1 MATKQVVKR
10 NLSSMQVLKT
20 LLVLMEGNYTMNE
33 LTDKLNKD
41 EASPIFN
48 HSVISKY
55 INTCR
60 YLGIDIPKIHNKYFV
75 ASLPFGLNLDL
86 RDLELFENLQNVAK
100 EILPE
105 KSLNIFTNFI
115 NKLAKY
121 SNKQLVRADRQVP
134 HKAIEMFDR
143 AIQEKRKINLM
154 FKNNTNI
161 TCIPIGIV
169 ENKGKTFFNIH
180 LEEKEKLY
188 VLDNIVGIEVLPQ
201 RFAKNYTGQ
210 VVVYT
215 LTGNLAKRYEL
226 RENEQLISKEQD
238 SITISNKGENKEILF
253 SRLLRYDSSCEILHP
268 KHYREEMKQLLN
280 DMLKNYGV

>member
-134 HKAIEMFDR
+134 HKVIEMFDR

-161 TCIPIGIV
+161 TCIPVGIV

>member
-86 RDLELFENLQNVAK
+86 RDLELFENLQNIAK

-134 HKAIEMFDR
+134 HKVIEMFDR

-161 TCIPIGIV
+161 TCIPVGIV

-226 RENEQLISKEQD
+226 REKEQLISKEQD

>member
-161 TCIPIGIV
+161 TCIPVGIV

>member
-33 LTDKLNKD
+33 LTDKLNKN

-86 RDLELFENLQNVAK
+86 RDLELFENLQNIAK

-105 KSLNIFTNFI
+105 KSLNIFTSFI

-154 FKNNTNI
+154 FKNNTKI
-161 TCIPIGIV
+161 TCIPVGIV

>member
-161 TCIPIGIV
+161 TCIPVGIV

-215 LTGNLAKRYEL
+215 LTGNLVKRYEL

>member
-33 LTDKLNKD
+33 LTDKLNKN

-86 RDLELFENLQNVAK
+86 RDLELFENLQNIAK

-105 KSLNIFTNFI
+105 KSLNIFTSFI

-134 HKAIEMFDR
+134 HKVIEMFDR

-161 TCIPIGIV
+161 TCIPVGIV

>member
-154 FKNNTNI
+154 FKNNTKI
-161 TCIPIGIV
+161 TCIPVGIV

>member
-20 LLVLMEGNYTMNE
+20 LLVLMEGNYTLNE

-115 NKLAKY
+115 NK
-121 SNKQLVRADRQVP
+121 QLVRADRQVP

-161 TCIPIGIV
+161 TCIPVGIV

-215 LTGNLAKRYEL
+215 LTGNLVKRYEL

>member
-86 RDLELFENLQNVAK
+86 RDLELFENLQNIAK

-105 KSLNIFTNFI
+105 KSLNIFTSFI

-154 FKNNTNI
+154 FKNNTKI
-161 TCIPIGIV
+161 TCIPVGIV

>member
-41 EASPIFN
+41 EASSIFN

-161 TCIPIGIV
+161 TCIPVGIV